1 MIFNDMLELTLTDKR
16 NQLFSL
22 LDELEDIKQ
31 LTKSNIDI
39 KKLTRDSYGEEFNK
53 GVHSGL
59 QIAIIKIKKYIDDF

>member
-1 MIFNDMLELTLTDKR
+1 MNPLDIAISERRERLL
-16 NQLFSL
+16 SL